1 MYREIIADRGLKQEH
16 QQKSCKKY
24 LKQLIRENINHV
36 KLVKS
41 LRVNEPDRICSES
54 TGEHALDMTIQ
65 QCATETYND
74 ISNAAKIIR
83 NELKTIAKW
92 NFQSLFSNFSSLM
105 QLSTLLQ
112 WIIFGPVNALE
123 NKAKQR

>member
-36 KLVKS
+36 KFVKS

-65 QCATETYND
+65 QGATETYND

>member
-36 KLVKS
+36 KFVKS

-54 TGEHALDMTIQ
+54 AGEHALDMTIQ

>member
-36 KLVKS
+36 NFVKS
-41 LRVNEPDRICSES
+41 LRVNEPHRICSES

>member
-1 MYREIIADRGLKQEH
+1 MYREIIADSGLKQGH

-24 LKQLIRENINHV
+24 LKQFIIENINHV
-36 KLVKS
+36 KFVKS

-83 NELKTIAKW
+83 NELETIAKW

>member
-36 KLVKS
+36 KFVKS

-83 NELKTIAKW
+83 NELETIAKW

>member
-36 KLVKS
+36 KFGKS

>member
-36 KLVKS
+36 NFVKS

>member
-36 KLVKS
+36 KFVKS